1 MPITFTEKMQEQKSD
16 HICKL
21 FKPQIHL
28 SDVILNNGIKEQIL
42 DLIAIPDVWE
52 TVFDKWKLSKVVN
65 KIPKMAVNFYGQSGT
80 GKTMI
85 ANAIATETEKM
96 ILQVN
101 YAEIESKYVG
111 ETSKNLT
118 DVFKTATETDAILL
132 FDEADAL
139 LSRRVTD
146 MKNALDVSV
155 NQTRSV
161 LLNLLDEYTGM
172 VIFTTN
178 FISNF
183 DSAFMRRIPYHIKI
197 DLPDL
202 QARENLWSHYLIDEL
217 PNNVNQQELVF
228 NYPKVSGADI
238 VNSIVTAAIKAAR
251 NKEKL
256 VEQKYIEE
264 ALNNLQASRAE
275 NYCSNVAFSKSEV
288 TELERG

>member
-1 MPITFTEKMQEQKSD
+1 MPINFTEKTPNQEYD
-16 HICKL
+16 GMCKL
-21 FKPQIHL
+21 FTPKTQL
-28 SDVILNNGIKEQIL
+28 SDVILNEGVKEQVL
-42 DLIAIPDVWE
+42 DLIAIPDVWR
-52 TVFDKWKLSKVVN
+52 TVFEGWKLSKVVS
-65 KIPKMAVNFYGQSGT
+65 KIPKMAVNFYGPSGT
-80 GKTMI
+80 GKTML
-85 ANAIATETEKM
+85 ANAIGTETGKA

-111 ETSKNLT
+111 ETSKNLVS
-118 DVFKTATETDAILL
+118 VFKTASDKDAILL

-197 DLPDL
+197 DLPDI
-202 QARENLWSHYLIDEL
+202 QAREKLWRHYLIDEL
-217 PNNVNQQELVF
+217 PNNVNQKEISR
-228 NYPKVSGADI
+228 NYQKVSGADI
-238 VNSIVTAAIKAAR
+238 VNSIVIASIKAAR
-251 NKEKL
+251 NREKF
-256 VEQKYIEE
+256 VKQSYIEE
-264 ALNNLQASRAE
+264 ALKCLQVSKTE
-275 NYCSNVAFSKSEV
+275 NFGSLIAFSK
-288 TELERG
+288 TEAEN